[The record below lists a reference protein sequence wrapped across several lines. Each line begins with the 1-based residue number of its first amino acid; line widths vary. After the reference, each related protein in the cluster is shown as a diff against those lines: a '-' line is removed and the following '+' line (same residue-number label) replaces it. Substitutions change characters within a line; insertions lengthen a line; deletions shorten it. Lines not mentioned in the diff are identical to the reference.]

1 MDISNKIKTLREDK
15 KISQE
20 YIAHELGLS
29 QSQYSRRESGE
40 IKFIAEEIGK
50 LSKILEV
57 PVSHIYGQETNSFT
71 IHTQNGGNFGQHIQL
86 SEKLI
91 AQFEARL
98 LEKDDMI
105 SILKN
110 QLKRR
115 NSK

>member
-91 AQFEARL
+91 EQYEARL
-98 LEKDDMI
+98 SEKDDL
-105 SILKN
+105 ILILSK
-110 QLKRR
+110 QLQLLA
-115 NSK
+115 